1 MSGLTEVG
9 TDEAG
14 FAPLRR
20 TAASMM
26 SQLAEAARTLEEL
39 ITEELD
45 RSPVKDRQDHA
56 YPLSARSME
65 DRLTNI
71 RSTIAS
77 LQRVT

>member
-1 MSGLTEVG
+1 MIGLTEVG
-9 TDEAG
+9 THDAG
-14 FAPLRR
+14 FDPLRR

-26 SQLAEAARTLEEL
+26 SQLAEAARMLEEL

-45 RSPVKDRQDHA
+45 RSPVKDRQDRA

-65 DRLTNI
+65 DRLANI
-71 RSTIAS
+71 RATIAS

>member
-1 MSGLTEVG
+1 MIGLTEVG
-9 TDEAG
+9 TGAAG
-14 FAPLRR
+14 FTPLRL

-26 SQLAEAARTLEEL
+26 SQLAEAARSLEAL

-45 RSPVKDRQDHA
+45 RSPVKDRQNHA

-77 LQRVT
+77 LQRVV